1 LARYANK
8 NKKGERMKSYNDYL
22 DEQEQSWI
30 VKGDNKMEM
39 KTVKIMIEVEVP
51 KEATH
56 AAVDKHGMVSYRLS
70 NEEYPIHTSIK
81 WNTYHL
87 AKVANWRE
95 TLTEVKQGE

>member
-1 LARYANK
+1 
-8 NKKGERMKSYNDYL
+8 MKSYNDYL

-56 AAVDKHGMVSYRLS
+56 AAVDKH
-70 NEEYPIHTSIK
+70 
-81 WNTYHL
+81 
-87 AKVANWRE
+87 
-95 TLTEVKQGE
+95 